1 MDKHQLEAM
10 VEPLARLL
18 AAEAMA
24 MVKDPYGE
32 NLPEDLWRLKV
43 PAARDFLG
51 LEVDTLPKDAI
62 LRA

>member
-24 MVKDPYGE
+24 LVKDPYGE

-51 LEVDTLPKDAI
+51 L
-62 LRA
+62 RG